1 MNQNV
6 EYELVPATPDHAEAL
21 AAIHKAAFFDGES
34 WSAHD
39 IARQL
44 VLPGAFGFLAEAG
57 GMVMAR
63 VAADEAE
70 ILTVGVTPD
79 ARRRGLGRA
88 LLLAAHAEAVRR
100 GARMMFLEVADHND
114 PAHRLYT
121 ALGFAEIG
129 RRRNY
134 YPDGSDA
141 LVMRL

>member
-1 MNQNV
+1 MNENV
-6 EYELVPATPDHAEAL
+6 AYDLVPATPDHAEAL

-44 VLPGAFGFLAEAG
+44 LLPGAFGFLAEAG
-57 GMVMAR
+57 GMVLAR

-70 ILTVGVTPD
+70 ILTICVLPE

-88 LLLAAHAEAVRR
+88 LLLATHEEAVRR
-100 GARMMFLEVADHND
+100 GARMLFLEVADHND

-129 RRRNY
+129 RRKDY

-141 LVMRL
+141 VVMRL

>member
-1 MNQNV
+1 MNENV
-6 EYELVPATPDHAEAL
+6 DYALIPASPAHAEAL
-21 AAIHKAAFFDGES
+21 AAIHTAAFFDGES
-34 WSAHD
+34 WSARD
-39 IARQL
+39 IGRQL
-44 VLPGAFGFLAEAG
+44 VLPGAFGFLTEAG

-70 ILTVGVTPD
+70 ILTICVTPD

-88 LLLAAHAEAVRR
+88 LLLAAHDEALHR
-100 GARMMFLEVADHND
+100 GARKLFLEVADHND

-121 ALGFAEIG
+121 ALGFVEVG

-141 LVMRL
+141 VVMRL